1 MLFKVVWFI
10 LWISGWDYYHKH
22 DIQLFDHCKP
32 FISGYRGSVV

>member
-10 LWISGWDYYHKH
+10 LWISGWDYYKH